1 MADNIPDPIAKE
13 LVDSNR
19 KNVFF
24 EKFIKFIIDFKIITF
39 FIGWVTALNVSELIT
54 AIFDKIFLYIN
65 IDNILLKKTVQLIGA
80 LIMLYLFVEYIFYKK
95 IYTSEISIKNNIED
109 AIENKEKKDIEK
121 KIDTSKLKIQNIN
134 EIINDKKEESK
145 KIEKKIDKI
154 DNIEGYSSD
163 SFYFY

>member
-145 KIEKKIDKI
+145 KIEKKIEKI